1 MYTKRSNVAEWWQN
15 RSTDLKSA
23 LPHIIAWFN
32 AQLVSI
38 SASTVVHSI
47 LQFGPPDLKRLVEG
61 VRADRGN
68 ARRVVASSELFKYLC
83 GEATDNREY
92 GSNVKGATYES
103 FSKIQAESELRH
115 RAINKAILDLALD
128 SGASLPGLEYEA
140 SLTNGLQTDAIF
152 ATGPS
157 RVALEF
163 HHKAKN
169 ETTNNKVAIYI
180 LEKLKEYAVNFGLAD
195 R

>member
-92 GSNVKGATYES
+92 EVDPIGWTK
-103 FSKIQAESELRH
+103 KR
-115 RAINKAILDLALD
+115 
-128 SGASLPGLEYEA
+128 ASLDGA
-140 SLTNGLQTDAIF
+140 AG
-152 ATGPS
+152 
-157 RVALEF
+157 
-163 HHKAKN
+163 
-169 ETTNNKVAIYI
+169 
-180 LEKLKEYAVNFGLAD
+180 
-195 R
+195 